1 MKTKDIK
8 SYKKKR
14 WKDILLDIMFFGC
27 LVVFLFSTWK
37 LATAFSEYRRGEQNY
52 EAIIQDAVI
61 LSSADKEIKNDEE
74 NAKEEILPV
83 LDWAKLESMNRDFIG
98 WLYLPDTTIQYPI
111 VSSEDDEHYLAYTFD
126 GTKNSCGSIFMDKSN
141 KTDFTSDNTVLHGHN
156 MKNGT
161 MFGSL
166 RKFEKKEYW
175 EEHPYIW
182 IIRENI
188 AMKYEIFA
196 VCITEA
202 ASDVYTLEF
211 DEEKNFQD
219 YIADRINDDAVF
231 ATGVNVTTNDRIL
244 TLSTCTSDTETGR
257 RVVQAKLVDEKV
269 VQ

>member
-1 MKTKDIK
+1 MTTNTIK
-8 SYKKKR
+8 LPKKKKT
-14 WKDILLDIMFFGC
+14 WKDVLLDFVLLGC
-27 LVVFLFSTWK
+27 LAVFLFAGWK
-37 LATAFSEYRRGEQNY
+37 LATAFIEYRRGEENY
-52 EAIIQDAVI
+52 EAILQDSVT
-61 LSSADKEIKNDEE
+61 LSPADMEDKPEE
-74 NAKEEILPV
+74 EMLPV

-98 WLYLPDTTIQYPI
+98 WLYIPDTTIQYPI

-141 KTDFTSDNTVLHGHN
+141 KPDFTSDNTVLHGHN

-211 DEEKNFQD
+211 GEEKNFQN
-219 YIADRINDDAVF
+219 YIADRINGDAIF

-269 VQ
+269 IQ